1 MTGDP
6 GAEQLGL
13 ALWTGVVVVVFVEI
27 WPEAKRR
34 QYKRPS
40 MLTKR
45 RQTVRPGPAVAR
57 PRTRRTQGTND
68 LNSLWPLVPEKAT
81 SVILV

>member
-34 QYKRPS
+34 RS
-40 MLTKR
+40 
-45 RQTVRPGPAVAR
+45 
-57 PRTRRTQGTND
+57 RTRPPS
-68 LNSLWPLVPEKAT
+68 SLPAPEYT
-81 SVILV
+81 SRLTETRFANELARSS